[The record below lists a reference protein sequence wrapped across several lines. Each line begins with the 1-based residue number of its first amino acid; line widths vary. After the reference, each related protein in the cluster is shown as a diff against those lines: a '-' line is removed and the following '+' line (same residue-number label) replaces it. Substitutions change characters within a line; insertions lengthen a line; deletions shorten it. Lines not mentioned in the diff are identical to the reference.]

1 MKRIAAL
8 SLLAMLTASGAAIAQ
23 SGEMGGMDM
32 KGMDMKNCM
41 AMKGMDMKACQDMM
55 NNQASGASKNGTVHR
70 TSGVVKA
77 LDSTQGTVTLAHQA
91 VKSLN
96 WPAMSMSFS
105 VKDKALLGKLAVG
118 KKVDVEFTQQGSDYV
133 ITSVK

>member
-1 MKRIAAL
+1 MKRIAAF
-8 SLLAMLTASGAAIAQ
+8 SLLAALAASGGAMAQ
-23 SGEMGGMDM
+23 SGEM
-32 KGMDMKNCM
+32 KGMDMR
-41 AMKGMDMKACQDMM
+41 DD
-55 NNQASGASKNGTVHR
+55 QAHGPSKHGTVHR

-77 LDSTQGTVTLAHQA
+77 LDSTQRKVTLAHQA

-105 VKDKALLGKLAVG
+105 VKDKALLDKLAVG

-133 ITSVK
+133 ITFVK